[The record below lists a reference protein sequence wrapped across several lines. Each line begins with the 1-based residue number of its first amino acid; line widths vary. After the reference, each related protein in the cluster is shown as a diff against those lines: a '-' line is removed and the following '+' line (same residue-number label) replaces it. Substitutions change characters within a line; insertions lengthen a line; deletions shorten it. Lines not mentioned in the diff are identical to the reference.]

1 MIKKIFILIFL
12 FTSATF
18 SQALKLGEANGLF
31 MSVGIGPRFPVG
43 ALASTHTYG
52 IGFDFGFSY
61 GDNKIIPV
69 FFFAKIGYQNFQGSQ
84 DYYRKS
90 DHSGI
95 STDMIFINGGIR
107 YYFPPVIKEFLI
119 VMPVIDASV
128 MFAYSETLHQY
139 RLEFQKNSVY
149 EDFPRLGFQIG
160 GGVSMFILDVLAYY
174 NYLQKNQFIS
184 LEIRARVP
192 IFVNY

>member
-1 MIKKIFILIFL
+1 MIKKIFITLIL
-12 FTSATF
+12 FAGVSFA
-18 SQALKLGEANGLF
+18 QALKLGEANGLF

-52 IGFDFGFSY
+52 VGFDFGFSY
-61 GDNKIIPV
+61 GDNKIIPA

-95 STDMIFINGGIR
+95 STDMLFITGGLR
-107 YYFPPVIKEFLI
+107 YYFPPVIKQFLI
-119 VMPVIDASV
+119 VMPVIDFGV
-128 MFAYSETLHQY
+128 MFSYLETLHQY
-139 RLEFQKNSVY
+139 RLEFHKSSIY
-149 EDFPRLGFQIG
+149 EDQVRFGFHIG

-174 NYLQKNQFIS
+174 NYLQENQFIS
-184 LEIRARVP
+184 LEMRVRIP
-192 IFVNY
+192 IFVSY

>member
-1 MIKKIFILIFL
+1 MIKKIFILLFL
-12 FTSATF
+12 LVNAAF
-18 SQALKLGEANGLF
+18 SQMLKLGEAKGLF
-31 MSVGIGPRFPVG
+31 MSVATGPRFPVG

-52 IGFDFGFSY
+52 VGFDFGFSY
-61 GDNKIIPV
+61 GDNKIVPV
-69 FFFAKIGYQNFQGSQ
+69 FFYAKVGYQNFQGSQ

-95 STDMIFINGGIR
+95 STDMIYFNGGIR
-107 YYFPPVIKEFLI
+107 YYFPPVIKQFMI
-119 VMPVIDASV
+119 VMPVVDAGL

-149 EDFPRLGFQIG
+149 EDEPKFGFQIG

-174 NYLQKNQFIS
+174 NYLPKSQFIS
-184 LEIRARVP
+184 VEIRARVP

>member
-1 MIKKIFILIFL
+1 MS
-12 FTSATF
+12 TAF
-18 SQALKLGEANGLF
+18 SQVLKLGEANGLF
-31 MSVGIGPRFPVG
+31 MSVAVGPRFPVG

-52 IGFDFGFSY
+52 IGFDFGFAY

-95 STDMIFINGGIR
+95 STDMIYLNGGIR
-107 YYFPPVIKEFLI
+107 YYFPPVIKQFLI
-119 VMPVIDASV
+119 VMPVIDAGV
-128 MFAYSETLHQY
+128 MFAYTETLHQY

-149 EDFPRLGFQIG
+149 EDAPRFGFQIG
-160 GGVSMFILDVLAYY
+160 GGVSMFILDILAHY

-184 LEIRARVP
+184 IEIRARVP